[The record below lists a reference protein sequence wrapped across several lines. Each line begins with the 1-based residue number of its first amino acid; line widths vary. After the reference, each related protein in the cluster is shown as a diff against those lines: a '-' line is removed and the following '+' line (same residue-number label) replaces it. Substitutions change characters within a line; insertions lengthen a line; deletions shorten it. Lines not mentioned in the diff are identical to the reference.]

1 MVVLE
6 WNTLGQN
13 EEMQSKSKVVWYSGK
28 LDFHTITRFG
38 PELMLRKEASKSKV
52 GRQRNGKRKETSVR
66 T

>member
-13 EEMQSKSKVVWYSGK
+13 KEMQSKSKVVWYPGK
-28 LDFHTITRFG
+28 LDFHTITRFE

-52 GRQRNGKRKETSVR
+52 GRQRNGKRKETLVR

>member
-28 LDFHTITRFG
+28 PDFHTITRFG
-38 PELMLRKEASKSKV
+38 LMLRKEAARAK
-52 GRQRNGKRKETSVR
+52 
-66 T
+66 